1 MRMSTYQLL
10 EGDCLE
16 LMQSIPDKSIDLILC
31 DLPYGITARN
41 KWDSVIPYNDYI
53 VIDNKP
59 FYKEDFLTYNY
70 SKNLLSYK
78 EANTYFEQ
86 NKKQGLW
93 TIYNRIIK
101 DNGAIILFADGK
113 FMIDLINSNK
123 KYWRYNIIWEKTQPT
138 NPYNAN
144 KMPLKNFE
152 YICIFYKHLPTYN
165 PQKTTGH
172 TRKVS
177 TAKHK
182 KNCKQSTNYNIVK
195 NFSYDSTERYPKS
208 IWTFA
213 KDTQKSSLH
222 PTQKPVALLEYII
235 KTYTNE
241 NDLVLDNCMGS
252 GSTGVACK
260 NTNRNFIGRMGHTES
275 EVILASPAVAAA
287 SAVAGC
293 VAVPDAADI
302 EEEVCHLAQD

>member
-1 MRMSTYQLL
+1 MSDVKLYK
-10 EGDCLE
+10 GNCLE
-16 LMQSIPDKSIDLILC
+16 IMQNIPDKSVDLILC

-41 KWDSVIPYNDYI
+41 KWDNVIPFNDYI
-53 VIDNKP
+53 VVNDKIM
-59 FYKEDFLTYNY
+59 YQEDFLLYNY

-78 EANTYFEQ
+78 EANNYFNK

-93 TIYNRIIK
+93 TVYNRIIK
-101 DNGAIILFADGK
+101 DNAAIILFADSK
-113 FMIDLINSNK
+113 FMTELINSNK

-138 NPYNAN
+138 GFRNAN

-177 TAKHK
+177 KAEHK
-182 KNCKQSTNYNIVK
+182 INGIDSTNYNEIK
-195 NFSYDSTERYPKS
+195 KYTSYDSTERYPKS
-208 IWTFA
+208 IWTFP

-235 KTYTNE
+235 KIYSNE
-241 NDLVLDNCMGS
+241 NDLILDNCMGS
-252 GSTGVACK
+252 GSTGVACV
-260 NTNRNFIGRMGHTES
+260 NTNRSFIGIE
-275 EVILASPAVAAA
+275 
-287 SAVAGC
+287 
-293 VAVPDAADI
+293 I
-302 EEEVCHLAQD
+302 EEKYYQIAKERIFLK